1 MSGPSARNPWRHP
14 LVALILPA
22 LLLALGIWQLTRV
35 EGASTVFE
43 ARADRL
49 QDSVGRL
56 QQLAARRPDA
66 PIQFNGDT
74 QTYTATTALARLQE
88 AQAELKQ
95 DALVDEARTAAAWLT
110 TGAAALALV
119 AVVTALAAATA
130 GARHGRASRPA
141 LVSAFQSVVRI
152 LPTLLGA
159 VAVAT
164 ALSITGAVLFEIGGA
179 WFLQSIDTGEVKL
192 IIAGLC
198 LAFAAIAFAVSSVR
212 QLGRALAAFTPQPM
226 LVLGRAASPAEAPAL
241 WAFLRDIAGRQGA
254 AVPDNI
260 VLGLTQGFFVTQSKV
275 RLAPEERVL
284 AGQTLYL
291 PMTLLPMLSRG
302 ETEAVV
308 AHELAHFTGE
318 DTQFS
323 QHFLPLFASMSRTMA
338 AVTSRQRTRHG
349 REALWQPAS
358 VLAGH
363 VLDSFGTTVSHWS
376 RLREFEADQ
385 AALHAGRARDAATA
399 LIRTGIGSGLTQGA
413 LDDMFEHPARASRDV
428 VGAVLERAAAIGFQS
443 PARHLE
449 DRQPHPTDTHP
460 PTRQRIEALGIP
472 IDDTLLAEASRPVQD
487 TDATFATSLFAD
499 WDGLHQQL
507 GADLLAVAHTREQQ
521 RMASLRQAAAAVTQD
536 TPVYERTLRNI
547 LVCGIVAALLAVPGV
562 FLLWIG
568 LATNS
573 VEPDT
578 DTLILPGT
586 GAALLA
592 MAAVMAWFAYDRHR
606 RGKAGPFL
614 VVGPAGFCCLGLAG
628 PVPWSDVAGVQVSV
642 GRAFITTFHLTEGAI
657 LPAQTGWRWSVRRN
671 QAKRRLTLRGFIPR
685 GMKPQAYLD
694 LINAALRAHRARRVL
709 TASSCASTPSPS
721 PSSGRRPG

>member
-35 EGASTVFE
+35 EGAPTAFE

-49 QDSVGRL
+49 QGSVGRL

-66 PIQFNGDT
+66 PIQFNGET
-74 QTYTATTALARLQE
+74 QTYTATTALARLRD

-110 TGAAALALV
+110 TGAAGLALI
-119 AVVTALAAATA
+119 AAIAALVAATA
-130 GARHGRASRPA
+130 GARRGRASRPA
-141 LVSAFQSVVRI
+141 LVKAFQSVVRI

-179 WFLQSIDTGEVKL
+179 WFLDSLNTGEVKL

-198 LAFAAIAFAVSSVR
+198 LAFGALALAVSSVR

-226 LVLGRAASPAEAPAL
+226 LVLGRAVTPAEAPAL

-260 VLGLTQGFFVTQSKV
+260 VLGLTQGFFVTQSRV

-291 PMTLLPMLSRG
+291 SATMLPMLSRG

-349 REALWQPAS
+349 REAVWQPAS

-363 VLDSFGTTVSHWS
+363 VLGSFGNTVSHWS

-385 AALHAGRARDAATA
+385 AALHAGRGRDAATA

-413 LDDMFEHPARASRDV
+413 LDDMFEHPARATRDV

-443 PARHLE
+443 PAQHLE

-472 IDDTLLAEASRPVQD
+472 IDDTLLAEASRPVLD
-487 TDATFATSLFAD
+487 TDAAFTTSLFAD

-507 GADLLAVAHTREQQ
+507 GADLLAVAHARERQ
-521 RMASLRQAAAAVTQD
+521 MTASLQQAASAVTQD

-547 LVCGIVAALLAVPGV
+547 LTFGIVAALLAVAGLLV
-562 FLLWIG
+562 LWID
-568 LATNS
+568 LAA
-573 VEPDT
+573 DT
-578 DTLILPGT
+578 VTPGT
-586 GAALLA
+586 DRLLFSGSAAALLA
-592 MAAVMAWFAYDRHR
+592 MAAVMAWFGYDRHR
-606 RGKAGPFL
+606 RGRAGPFL
-614 VVGPAGFCCLGLAG
+614 VVGPSGFRCLGLAG
-628 PVPWSDVAGVQVSV
+628 PVPWSDIAGIRVVT
-642 GRAFITTFHLTEGAI
+642 GRAFVTTFHLADGAV
-657 LPAQTGWRWSVRRN
+657 LPPQTGWRWSVRPN
-671 QAKRRLTLRGFIPR
+671 MAKRRLTLTGFIPR
-685 GMKPQAYLD
+685 GIKPQAYLD
-694 LINAALRAHRARRVL
+694 LLNMALNTHRAKEVL
-709 TASSCASTPSPS
+709 RHREGAQVP
-721 PSSGRRPG
+721 